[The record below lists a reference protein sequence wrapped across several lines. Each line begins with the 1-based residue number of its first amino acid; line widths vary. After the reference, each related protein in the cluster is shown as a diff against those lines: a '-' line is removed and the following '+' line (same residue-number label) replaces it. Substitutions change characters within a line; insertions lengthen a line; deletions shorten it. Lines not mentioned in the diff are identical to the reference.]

1 MDMMTVLAFAG
12 IFVMFGFYVLASYF
26 LIQFISKK
34 VFKRS
39 LDPYQILQ
47 MILFGVIIVQV
58 VQAILYG
65 DGKKLLTSTGVLF
78 PLMSL
83 ILALRM
89 RKRNRVSKG

>member
-12 IFVMFGFYVLASYF
+12 IFVMFGFYVLAGYF
-26 LIQFISKK
+26 IIQFISKK

-39 LDPYQILQ
+39 LDSYQILQ
-47 MILFGVIIVQV
+47 IILLIAIIFQV

-65 DGKKLLTSTGVLF
+65 DGKKLITSTGVLF

-89 RKRNRVSKG
+89 RKRNGVPKG